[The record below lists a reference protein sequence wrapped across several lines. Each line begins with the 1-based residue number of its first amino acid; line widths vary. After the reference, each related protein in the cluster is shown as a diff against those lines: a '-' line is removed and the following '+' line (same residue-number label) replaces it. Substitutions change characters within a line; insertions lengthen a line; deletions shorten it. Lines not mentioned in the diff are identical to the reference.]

1 MPPPPHK
8 GAKFH
13 FQPDFSLKQN
23 LFQLAALLLILP
35 FLISG
40 SGLSLTASPSG
51 RVLTPLQMKSRHF
64 LPPWLRLRPYLLHE
78 SVSDQLSLGSLFS
91 LHSISALLQN
101 LTCNPYR
108 LPPKLF
114 HTVAWCSP
122 NQIIIQEPNRVLGIQ
137 QTYNKCL

>member
-8 GAKFH
+8 RANFH

-40 SGLSLTASPSG
+40 SGLSLTTSASR

-64 LPPWLRLRPYLLHE
+64 LPPRLRLRPYLLHE
-78 SVSDQLSLGSLFS
+78 SVSDQLSPGSLFS
-91 LHSISALLQN
+91 LHSISALFLHAVHIIYHLNCFTQLHGVLQ
-101 LTCNPYR
+101 TR
-108 LPPKLF
+108 L
-114 HTVAWCSP
+114 
-122 NQIIIQEPNRVLGIQ
+122 
-137 QTYNKCL
+137 